1 MLCIL
6 KACWKCCGD
15 LVLDGDEWRC
25 WQCGRY
31 YYPMPAAAD
40 PPPESVGARR
50 LSINTGN
57 TGNTGRN
64 GPVRREHTR
73 RSTRDINTVIT
84 AKDRSERHWWRR
96 NGDVIRYLDE
106 GRTVREISVLIGR
119 GQRQIRVIRE
129 RLNDIRACELDVSR
143 AANTI

>member
-1 MLCIL
+1 MNGGAGNAAGTII
-6 KACWKCCGD
+6 
-15 LVLDGDEWRC
+15 RC
-25 WQCGRY
+25 LRRRTRRQG
-31 YYPMPAAAD
+31 PSEPAVYRSPLATLA
-40 PPPESVGARR
+40 
-50 LSINTGN
+50 
-57 TGNTGRN
+57 GRN

-84 AKDRSERHWWRR
+84 TKDRSERRWWLR

-106 GRTVREISVLIGR
+106 GRTVREISALIGR

-129 RLNDIRACELDVSR
+129 RLSDIRACELEVSR

>member
-25 WQCGRY
+25 WQCDRY
-31 YYPMPAAAD
+31 HYP
-40 PPPESVGARR
+40 
-50 LSINTGN
+50 TGSG
-57 TGNTGRN
+57 TTGRN
-64 GPVRREHTR
+64 GPVRREQMR

-84 AKDRSERHWWRR
+84 AKDRSERRWWRR

-119 GQRQIRVIRE
+119 GQRQIRVILE
-129 RLNDIRACELDVSR
+129 RLKDIRACEFDVSR
-143 AANTI
+143 AG